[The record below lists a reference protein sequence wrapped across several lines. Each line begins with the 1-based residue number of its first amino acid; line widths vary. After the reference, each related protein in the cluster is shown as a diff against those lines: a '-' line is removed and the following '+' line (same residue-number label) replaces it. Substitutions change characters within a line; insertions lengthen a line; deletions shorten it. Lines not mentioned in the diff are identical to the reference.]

1 MSGLLIA
8 LLVVAVILGLV
19 GLLVEALWW
28 MIVIGAVLLVLALV
42 RAFLVG
48 RASKD
53 TSSSL

>member
-1 MSGLLIA
+1 MSGLLVA

-42 RAFLVG
+42 RAFLAG

-53 TSSSL
+53 TSSSR

>member
-1 MSGLLIA
+1 MSGLLVA

-42 RAFLVG
+42 RAFLAG

-53 TSSSL
+53 TSRS